1 MPAAGR
7 CRIMSSPAMFPT
19 NKAAVTRYPVHPF
32 IRDRWSPRAFAPRPV
47 DRATLG
53 SLLEAARWAA
63 SCFNEQPWIFIVATR
78 EDGPAFERVLRC
90 LVPSNQV
97 WAQNAP
103 LLMISLARTTFAS
116 TGKPNRHALHDVGA
130 ATAQLT
136 LQAMSLGLFVHP
148 MAGIDRDRVRAEFEP
163 PEDVEAVTGIAVGW
177 LGDPESLPEKLRE
190 REMAPR
196 ERKSL
201 DAVVFGGWGEG

>member
-1 MPAAGR
+1 
-7 CRIMSSPAMFPT
+7 MSAPS

-32 IRDRWSPRAFAPRPV
+32 IRDRWSPRAFASRPV
-47 DRATLG
+47 DRETLG

-63 SCFNEQPWIFIVATR
+63 SCNNEQPWSFIVAR
-78 EDGPAFERVLRC
+78 KEDSLAFEKILRC
-90 LVPSNQV
+90 LVPGNQV
-97 WAQNAP
+97 WAQSAP

-136 LQAMSLGLFVHP
+136 LQATSLGLFVHP
-148 MAGIDRDRVRAEFEP
+148 MAGIDRDHVRDEFEL

-201 DAVVFGGWGEG
+201 DAMVFGGWSEG